1 MLVLIQVSSMK
12 TSRETSTRF
21 WRLRQRALWR
31 VMSARSRSRAMS
43 VFFVRDAEAA
53 EEAAHHRGVDPD
65 SALGQQPVAKR
76 LKGDV

>member
-1 MLVLIQVSSMK
+1 VARYVRTIPLA
-12 TSRETSTRF
+12 RDE
-21 WRLRQRALWR
+21 RL
-31 VMSARSRSRAMS
+31 
-43 VFFVRDAEAA
+43 FVRDAEAA